1 MSNARSLAQS
11 FSPEAAASSQPL
23 REARPKVMRRPAQF
37 SSSRSPTTSPNAPVT
52 GAINLQDT
60 RIDSTPL
67 PQLSPPAPATKLW
80 QDDARFGIAMLTIV
94 VLVNLA
100 LILWLPHMRTTLAP
114 IAPITPI
121 ITSPT
126 PVESSIGEVEQ
137 SPPLT
142 LYTKPDPA
150 PAPDGW
156 TPTDTTAPTILRAPL
171 FHGADSGP
179 NQ

>member
-1 MSNARSLAQS
+1 MSNARNLAQS

-23 REARPKVMRRPAQF
+23 RDARPKVMRRPAQF
-37 SSSRSPTTSPNAPVT
+37 SSSRSPAISPNAPVT
-52 GAINLQDT
+52 RAINPQDT
-60 RIDSTPL
+60 RIESAPS
-67 PQLSPPAPATKLW
+67 PQLSPPAPAAKLW

-100 LILWLPHMRTTLAP
+100 LILWLPHMRTPSVPTVPVIPVMTL
-114 IAPITPI
+114 
-121 ITSPT
+121 PT
-126 PVESSIGEVEQ
+126 PVESSIGEVEP

-142 LYTKPDPA
+142 LYTKPEPA
-150 PAPDGW
+150 PVPDGW
-156 TPTDTTAPTILRAPL
+156 TPPDTTASTSLRAPL